1 MSVKLG
7 ACLVLVFSF
16 AFSKQVLCLFLKMV
30 FLRLEEK
37 EEEKKNQHNRIHPN
51 MKYPI
56 HSQHIKLIQPE
67 PIQPIT
73 QQIHIPPSTTKIHHN
88 PCRLIVAVNPHSGNR
103 KSTQQLKQINNPH

>member
-1 MSVKLG
+1 MFGTSFQFCVFKTG
-7 ACLVLVFSF
+7 FVFVLKNGFL
-16 AFSKQVLCLFLKMV
+16 AFRRKRRK
-30 FLRLEEK
+30 K
-37 EEEKKNQHNRIHPN
+37 KKNQHNRIHPN